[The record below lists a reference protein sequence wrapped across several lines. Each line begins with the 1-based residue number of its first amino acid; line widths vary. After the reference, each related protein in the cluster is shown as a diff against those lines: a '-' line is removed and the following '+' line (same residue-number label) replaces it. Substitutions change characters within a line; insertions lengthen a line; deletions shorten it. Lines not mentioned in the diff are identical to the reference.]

1 MTTANPLAALERFKQ
16 ATVLCVGDV
25 MLDRYIHGSVTRI
38 SPEAPI
44 PVLKIDHETVMLGG
58 AGNVVNNIAAL
69 GGTAS
74 FATIIGSDDA
84 GNSVR
89 ALIEKLSDA
98 SSLVVDPMRPTT
110 IKTRFVSGSQQLLRA
125 DQEVTGPVSREAE
138 QTLIAYIEAAVGQVG
153 AVIISD
159 YAKGVVSAR
168 LAAAVIAAARKRSLP
183 VIVDSKIEAYGC
195 FKGATVLKPNR
206 RELSLATGMP
216 AGSDD
221 EVTAASRMLIA
232 TSGVEAVIATRSEQ
246 GMSVITNRQA
256 VHLHTLAQE
265 VFDVSG
271 AGDTVAASLGL
282 ALASGASLVEAAEIA
297 NHAAGIV
304 VGKIGTATVRL
315 PELKSALQHPAG
327 KPAEKVKVREDAIDE
342 AERWRTRGLRIG
354 FTNGCFDI
362 LHPGH
367 VALIAEARR
376 ACDRLVL
383 GLNSDA
389 SVKRLKGESRPV
401 NNEAARAQ
409 VLAALADVDAVV
421 VFDEDTPLDIIR
433 HLRPDVLIKGADYKE
448 NEVVGADFVKS
459 YGGKLVLAKI
469 KEGHST
475 TATIKRMQS

>member
-1 MTTANPLAALERFKQ
+1 MTTTNPLAALDRFEK
-16 ATVLCVGDV
+16 AKVLCVGDV

-44 PVLKIDHETVMLGG
+44 PVLKIDRETMMLGG
-58 AGNVVNNIAAL
+58 AGNVINNIAAL
-69 GGTAS
+69 GGTGY
-74 FATIIGSDDA
+74 FATVIGADEA
-84 GNSVR
+84 GKSVTG
-89 ALIEKLSDA
+89 LIETLSDA
-98 SSLVVDPMRPTT
+98 NSLIVDKTRPTT

-125 DQEVTGPVSREAE
+125 DQEIVGPVSEEAE
-138 QTLIAYIEAAVGQVG
+138 EALISYIDKIIGSVG

-168 LAAAVIAAARKRSLP
+168 LAAAVIAAARKHSVP
-183 VIVDSKIEAYGC
+183 VIVDSKIDSYSR
-195 FKGATVLKPNR
+195 FKGASVLKPNR

-216 AGSDD
+216 AGSDA
-221 EVTAASRMLIA
+221 EVTAAARMLIA
-232 TSGVEAVIATRSEQ
+232 TTGVEAVIATRSEQ
-246 GMSVITNRQA
+246 GMSVVTNAKA

-304 VGKIGTATVRL
+304 VGKIGTASVRL
-315 PELKSALQHPAG
+315 SELRTALQHPTG
-327 KPAEKVKVREDAIDE
+327 KPTEKIKTREDAIDE

-367 VALIAEARR
+367 IALIAEARH
-376 ACDRLVL
+376 ACDRLIL
-383 GLNSDA
+383 GLNSDN
-389 SVKRLKGESRPV
+389 SVKRLKGEGRPV
-401 NNEAARAQ
+401 NTETARAQ

-421 VFDEDTPLDIIR
+421 IFDEDTPLDIIT
-433 HLRPDVLIKGADYKE
+433 HLRPDVLIKGADYTAE
-448 NEVVGADFVKS
+448 QVVGADFVKS